1 MCRSCQTALRSRAD
15 SSFSCG
21 PALDPFSATLPTSYV
36 NAFVEGLA
44 LSHADLNLL
53 VRRASIDARLLALPG
68 ARVTQEQFATLFQL
82 LVAHLE
88 DEMPGLYGRPLRR
101 GTLKILLILM
111 LDAPDLAT
119 AMRRWQQFDRVLHDD
134 FSFEVRREGALA
146 SIAIRLYPTQARSA
160 RLVQELHLK
169 LVHGIASWI
178 VGKRLGIE
186 RVDFAFPRPP
196 DAAEYVYIFP
206 GPVYFDQPATAMY
219 IDAAYLQQP
228 VRSRT
233 RSELRDFLQGAPQNW
248 FFVPFDKTLLS
259 HRLRSHL
266 ESRLHES
273 SNIQSAAL
281 ALNCS
286 ERTLARHLSAEG
298 TTFQQV
304 KDVLRRDIA
313 VQKLLK
319 SRESIAAIAR
329 ATGFATVSAFHRAF
343 RSWTGST
350 PLAYRRQA
358 GRAHRVAA
366 PQGVALTQ

>member
-1 MCRSCQTALRSRAD
+1 MD
-15 SSFSCG
+15 S
-21 PALDPFSATLPTSYV
+21 FSATLPASYV
-36 NAFVEGLA
+36 NAFVEGLP
-44 LSHADLNLL
+44 LSRTDLNLL
-53 VRRASIDARLLALPG
+53 VRRSSIDARLLALPD
-68 ARVTQEQFATLFQL
+68 ARVTQEQFSTLFRL
-82 LVAHLE
+82 LVTHLD
-88 DEMPGLYGRPLRR
+88 DEMPGLYGRPLRQ
-101 GTLKILLILM
+101 GTLKILAILM

-134 FSFEVRREGALA
+134 FSFEVRREGELA
-146 SIAIRLYPTQARSA
+146 SIAIRLYPAQARSA

-178 VGKRLGIE
+178 VGERLVIE
-186 RVDFAFPRPP
+186 RVDFAFAHPH

-219 IDAAYLQQP
+219 IDASYLKQP
-228 VRSRT
+228 VRSRN
-233 RSELRDFLQGAPQNW
+233 RLELREFLQGAPQNW

-266 ESRLHES
+266 ESCLHENS
-273 SNIQSAAL
+273 SIQSAAI

-286 ERTLARHLSAEG
+286 ERTLARHLNAEG

-304 KDVLRRDIA
+304 KDVLRRDIS

-319 SRESIAAIAR
+319 TRETIASIAR
-329 ATGFATVSAFHRAF
+329 ETGFATVSAFHRAF

-358 GRAHRVAA
+358 RRGGNAA
-366 PQGVALTQ
+366 STKV

>member
-1 MCRSCQTALRSRAD
+1 M
-15 SSFSCG
+15 
-21 PALDPFSATLPTSYV
+21 
-36 NAFVEGLA
+36 
-44 LSHADLNLL
+44 
-53 VRRASIDARLLALPG
+53 VRRASIDARLLALPD
-68 ARVTQEQFATLFQL
+68 ARVTQEQFSALFQL
-82 LVAHLE
+82 LATHLD

-101 GTLKILLILM
+101 GTLKILAILM
-111 LDAPDLAT
+111 LGAPDLAT

-146 SIAIRLYPTQARSA
+146 SIAIRLYPAQARSA

-169 LVHGIASWI
+169 LVHGVASWI
-178 VGKRLGIE
+178 VGERLVIE

-196 DAAEYVYIFP
+196 DASEYVYIFP
-206 GPVYFDQPATAMY
+206 GPVHFEQPATAMY
-219 IDAAYLQQP
+219 IDSTYLKQP

-233 RSELRDFLQGAPQNW
+233 RPELRDFLQGAPQNW
-248 FFVPFDKTLLS
+248 LFVPFDKTLLS

-266 ESRLHES
+266 ASCLHAH
-273 SNIQSAAL
+273 SNGQSAAL
-281 ALNCS
+281 ALHCS
-286 ERTLARHLSAEG
+286 ERTLARRLSAEG

-319 SRESIAAIAR
+319 TQETIASIAR

-350 PLAYRRQA
+350 PLAYRNQA
-358 GRAHRVAA
+358 RRADNTGHA
-366 PQGVALTQ
+366 QGATPGLDHVP